1 MEKIPGNVLDWNGAT
16 ESQKSKIME
25 QLAGVFLEM
34 EQHPYSNIGSPLL
47 ERVEDGMNATVAGYA
62 QPQLFASANAS
73 PLGPFSTVKDALEA
87 IIRLQLRLI
96 SSGEV
101 SALPRQLS
109 CEPPEARNDTSIVLD
124 TQH

>member
-1 MEKIPGNVLDWNGAT
+1 
-16 ESQKSKIME
+16 
-25 QLAGVFLEM
+25 
-34 EQHPYSNIGSPLL
+34 
-47 ERVEDGMNATVAGYA
+47 MNATVAGYA

-101 SALPRQLS
+101 SALP
-109 CEPPEARNDTSIVLD
+109 LD
-124 TQH
+124 NYLANRRKLEMIPA